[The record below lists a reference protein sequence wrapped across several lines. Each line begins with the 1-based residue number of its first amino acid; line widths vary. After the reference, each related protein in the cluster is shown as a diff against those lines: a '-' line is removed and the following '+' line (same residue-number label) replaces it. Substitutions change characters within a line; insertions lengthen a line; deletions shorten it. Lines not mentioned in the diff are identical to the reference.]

1 MAYPATKR
9 ACCDGVLNS
18 FIPWLEVRPDKQGQ
32 GFGRELVR
40 RLVAQLGHLYAI
52 DLCCH
57 RDLVPYYEKLG
68 FTGFAGA
75 GIRNPRAIGE
85 LRLL

>member
-1 MAYPATKR
+1 MVEYVTDAGAVT
-9 ACCDGVLNS
+9 
-18 FIPWLEVRPDKQGQ
+18 PDMISGLFVGWPDPPTPQQ
-32 GFGRELVR
+32 LVD
-40 RLVAQLGHLYAI
+40 VM
-52 DLCCH
+52 D
-57 RDLVPYYEKLG
+57 YEKLG